1 MSMDLIAN
9 NEVPDFPSTLLHID
23 DIYWK
28 LDLASQMDPKFRK
41 ALHTSL
47 SESGM
52 EWPIIVW
59 PIDHYAVNGDFPNP
73 KFADELK
80 ERAKPYVCGTGSNRC
95 QFATMNGYDRI
106 SAIIMTTQDE
116 IKTIRKTTVMKY
128 HEDF

>member
-1 MSMDLIAN
+1 MDLLAN
-9 NEVPDFPSTLLHID
+9 NEVPDFPSQLISLD

-28 LDLASQMDPKFRK
+28 LDKASEMDPKFRK

-47 SESGM
+47 SERGM
-52 EWPIIVW
+52 EWPIILW
-59 PIDHYAVNGDFPNP
+59 PIDSYAVNGDFPNP

-80 ERAKPYVCGTGSNRC
+80 ERKKPYVCGTGSNRC
-95 QFATMNGYDRI
+95 QFATLNGYDRI

-128 HEDF
+128 YKDF